1 MVLKKLKTYLMA
13 TCAAATIAC
22 QITSANANEVILD
35 STAAVV
41 NSDIILESEL
51 NKTEAEVLKNFKQ
64 RGASINEITARRA
77 ALEQLVTRSII
88 LQIGEKAGL
97 SLTDSQINDALAQAS
112 MRTKTSV
119 ANILKSYG
127 NIPESQ
133 ARQLFAEDLIINE
146 VRNNQVRRRIRIS
159 DAEVQLLAKTLRT
172 VGNVE
177 PSYHLAQIIV
187 PLSPTAT
194 PAQVNAATSTANKIK
209 NEARHGADFT
219 ALAAEYAQGS
229 TASQGGDLGY
239 IPETQVPPPF
249 LPAILKAN
257 PGEVVGPIRS
267 PYGLHLLKLYDVSH
281 QAVEPITTYKA
292 RHILLTTSVVF
303 SDDAAKSQLEAL
315 RRQIESGAISFA
327 NAAKKYSEDPGSASL
342 GGELGYAPASRYD
355 PAFAQAL
362 VSLRPG
368 QISQPIK
375 SSFGW
380 HLIELEDKK
389 IDKNSEEAY
398 EQRARDLIFRRLFTQ
413 ETQAWEKEIR
423 ASAYVHVTDP
433 ELVQAGLDKTIDSE
447 NEFAPQK

>member
-1 MVLKKLKTYLMA
+1 MVLKKLKTFLIA
-13 TCAAATIAC
+13 TASAAAIFGHIA
-22 QITSANANEVILD
+22 SVHAEDVVLD

-51 NKTEAEVLKNFKQ
+51 NKAEADVIKSFKA
-64 RGASINEITARRA
+64 RGAQVSEINARRA
-77 ALEQLVTRSII
+77 ALEELVTRSII
-88 LQIGEKAGL
+88 LQIGAKAGL

-112 MRTKTSV
+112 ARTKTPV
-119 ANILKSYG
+119 ADILKSYG
-127 NIPESQ
+127 NVPESV
-133 ARQLFAEDLIINE
+133 ARQRFADDLIINE

-159 DAEVQLLAKTLRT
+159 DAEVQLLAKTLHN

-177 PSYHLAQIIV
+177 PSYHLAQIII

-194 PAQVNAATSTANKIK
+194 AAQVDRATRTANTIK
-209 NEARHGADFT
+209 SEARNGADFNS
-219 ALAAEYAQGS
+219 LAAQYAQGS
-229 TASQGGDLGY
+229 TAAQGGDLGY
-239 IPETQVPPPF
+239 VPETQVPVPF
-249 LPAILKAN
+249 LPAILQAH
-257 PGEVVGPIRS
+257 PGDVVGPIRS
-267 PYGLHLLKLYDVSH
+267 PYGLHLIKLYDVSH

-303 SDDAAKSQLEAL
+303 SDEAAKSQLEAL
-315 RRQIESGAISFA
+315 RRQIMSGAISFA
-327 NAAKKYSEDPGSASL
+327 DAAKKYSEDPGSASL

-355 PAFAQAL
+355 PAFAQGL
-362 VSLRPG
+362 VALRPG
-368 QISQPIK
+368 QISEPIK

-433 ELVQAGLDKTIDSE
+433 ELVQAGLDKSIDSE